1 MRLLLNTGRRRREKL
16 NSKPRLGRMSSFF
29 GSKKETLISVV
40 EILEIEILSV
50 KSPHFTLSRKKR
62 ICDPYNA

>member
-1 MRLLLNTGRRRREKL
+1 MRLLLNTGRRRRVKL

-29 GSKKETLISVV
+29 GSKETLISVV

>member
-29 GSKKETLISVV
+29 GSKKETLISV

-50 KSPHFTLSRKKR
+50 KSSHFTLSWKKR

>member
-1 MRLLLNTGRRRREKL
+1 MRLLLNTGRRRRVKL
-16 NSKPRLGRMSSFF
+16 NSKPRLERMSSFF